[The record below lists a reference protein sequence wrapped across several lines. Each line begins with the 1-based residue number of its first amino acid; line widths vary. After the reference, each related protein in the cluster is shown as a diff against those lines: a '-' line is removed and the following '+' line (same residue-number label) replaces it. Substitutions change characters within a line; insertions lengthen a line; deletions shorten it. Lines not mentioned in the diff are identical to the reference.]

1 MEYIIGYSA
10 GIAQTLVGYPLDTIK
25 TRLQCTKT
33 RINTGST
40 MNSKL
45 SSKLTV
51 GMRFP
56 LVNST
61 IINTMTFGNKD
72 TFQRITGNE
81 LLSYTLVGIT
91 NGIVQ
96 TQLDY
101 CKVKAQAR
109 GSLPKFPRKFI
120 TTGMPYSV
128 ALEAFSMPIYFSTYH
143 FLKDKRGY
151 SDFNSGGWAGVN
163 CWLWSYP
170 IDTLKT
176 RSFMNPG
183 LKLWDLIKIP
193 GGGGIYGLYRGLGIA
208 LLRAY
213 LVNGAVFSTYNFLS
227 DIIKD

>member
-33 RINTGST
+33 RITTSST
-40 MNSKL
+40 INSKL

-51 GMRFP
+51 GIRFP

-109 GSLPKFPRKFI
+109 GSLPKFPRKII

-151 SDFNSGGWAGVN
+151 RDFNSGGWAGVN

>member
-1 MEYIIGYSA
+1 MEYLIGYLA

-25 TRLQCTKT
+25 TRIQCTKT
-33 RINTGST
+33 TINTGST
-40 MNSKL
+40 L

-51 GMRFP
+51 GIRFP

-61 IINTMTFGNKD
+61 IINTLTFGNKD
-72 TFQRITGNE
+72 TFQRITGND
-81 LLSYTLVGIT
+81 LVSYTLVGIT

-101 CKVKAQAR
+101 CKVKAQAQ
-109 GSLPKFPRKFI
+109 GSLPEFPRRFI

-151 SDFNSGGWAGVN
+151 NDFNSGGWAGVN

-176 RSFMNPG
+176 RSFMNPS
-183 LKLWDLIKIP
+183 LKLWELIKIP
-193 GGGGIYGLYRGLGIA
+193 GGGGIYGLYRGLGVA
-208 LLRAY
+208 LFRAY